1 MRSSLNFLR
10 AVSSMS
16 EQNVLSGR
24 VETFNFSVQ
33 AYDGE
38 VLPSAVFRLV
48 LNVSY
53 GASVGKLQKGYYIKL
68 NDLIY
73 FVSQKTIQVD
83 TTEQATKVFAFLQKT
98 QIPFTVTLK
107 CEKTC
112 SGYQYVRLN
121 DVVSDTFYT
130 LKQFQVF
137 RGMWREIEGVLHQ
150 TKNSEIARFSGGKLD
165 WLLELMLEKKLSF
178 TQPSVISASLFTT
191 QGHLQVLKLAYD
203 DVFAIPYYLYM
214 KRREVKIFNHSLQG
228 DLVVIPL
235 GLEQKIIKVLSME
248 TQVTSDDHEPIS
260 LPQGEY
266 LLFHPIPRLV
276 DAVD

>member
-1 MRSSLNFLR
+1 
-10 AVSSMS
+10 MS
-16 EQNVLSGR
+16 EQQNVLN
-24 VETFNFSVQ
+24 TYNFNLSVQ
-33 AYDGE
+33 ALDGE

-73 FVSQKTIQVD
+73 FVSQQTIQVD

-112 SGYQYVRLN
+112 SGYQYVQLN

-165 WLLELMLEKKLSF
+165 WLLEVMPEKKLSF

-203 DVFAIPYYLYM
+203 DVFAIPYYLYT
-214 KRREVKIFNHSLQG
+214 KCREVKIFNHSLQG

-266 LLFHPIPRLV
+266 LLFHPIPRP
-276 DAVD
+276 DNAVD

>member
-1 MRSSLNFLR
+1 
-10 AVSSMS
+10 MS
-16 EQNVLSGR
+16 EQQSVLN
-24 VETFNFSVQ
+24 TFSFSIQ
-33 AYDGE
+33 AINGE
-38 VLPSAVFRLV
+38 VLPSPVFRLV
-48 LNVSY
+48 LSVAY
-53 GASVGKLQKGYYIKL
+53 GSALGKLQKGYYVKL

-73 FVSQKTIQVD
+73 FVSQQTIQVD

-150 TKNSEIARFSGGKLD
+150 TKNSEIAKFSGGKLD
-165 WLLELMLEKKLSF
+165 WVAELKPEHKLSF
-178 TQPSVISASLFTT
+178 TQGSTISAIPFAN
-191 QGHLQVLKLAYD
+191 QGHLQVLKLSYN
-203 DVFAIPYYLYM
+203 DVFAIPYYLYT
-214 KRREVKIFNHSLQG
+214 KCREVKIFNHSLQG

-266 LLFHPIPRLV
+266 LLFHPIPRP
-276 DAVD
+276 DNAVD

>member
-1 MRSSLNFLR
+1 
-10 AVSSMS
+10 MS
-16 EQNVLSGR
+16 EEQNVLN
-24 VETFNFSVQ
+24 TYNFNFSVQ
-33 AYDGE
+33 ALDGE

-68 NDLIY
+68 NDIIY
-73 FVSQKTIQVD
+73 FVSQQTIQVD

-137 RGMWREIEGVLHQ
+137 RGDVERNRGRASPNQKLRNCEVL
-150 TKNSEIARFSGGKLD
+150 
-165 WLLELMLEKKLSF
+165 
-178 TQPSVISASLFTT
+178 
-191 QGHLQVLKLAYD
+191 
-203 DVFAIPYYLYM
+203 
-214 KRREVKIFNHSLQG
+214 RRE
-228 DLVVIPL
+228 
-235 GLEQKIIKVLSME
+235 
-248 TQVTSDDHEPIS
+248 T
-260 LPQGEY
+260 
-266 LLFHPIPRLV
+266 RLV
-276 DAVD
+276 ARGYAREKA

>member
-1 MRSSLNFLR
+1 MSE
-10 AVSSMS
+10 MS
-16 EQNVLSGR
+16 EQQSVLN
-24 VETFNFSVQ
+24 TFSFSIQ
-33 AYDGE
+33 AINGE
-38 VLPSAVFRLV
+38 VLPSPVFRLV
-48 LNVSY
+48 LSVAY
-53 GASVGKLQKGYYIKL
+53 GSALGKLQKGYYVKL

-73 FVSQKTIQVD
+73 FVSQQTIQVD

-137 RGMWREIEGVLHQ
+137 RGMWREIEGAIHQ
-150 TKNSEIARFSGGKLD
+150 TSYPSITRFSGGKLD
-165 WLLELMLEKKLSF
+165 WVLELQSEYKLSF
-178 TQPSVISASLFTT
+178 TQGSVISATLFAT
-191 QGHLQVLKLAYD
+191 QGHLQVLKLNYS
-203 DVFAIPYYLYM
+203 DVFAIPYYLYS
-214 KRREVKIFNHSLQG
+214 KRKQVTLFNHSLQG

-235 GLEQKIIKVLSME
+235 GIERKIIKVLNE
-248 TQVTSDDHEPIS
+248 TTEVTSPDHEPVN

-266 LLFHPIPRLV
+266 LLFHPIPRP
-276 DAVD
+276 DNAVD